1 MQDAQ
6 NLLLPR
12 YQIMTL
18 APIILFVY
26 NRPDHTARTLQ
37 ALRQNPEAVSSDLH
51 IYADGPKTTLDAE
64 KVAQVRGL
72 LADLAGFKSTHVSV
86 SKSNLGLANS
96 IIRGVTE
103 VIDNYGT
110 AIVLEDD
117 IVVSKFFLQFMNKAL
132 AKYAQDTRVASIHGW
147 NFPLKDRKIPDSF
160 FLRGADCWGWA
171 TWKRA
176 WDLFEPDG
184 TKLLKQLEEQ
194 NLTERFD
201 LDGAYPYM
209 QMLKEQIAGK
219 NNSWAVR
226 WHASMYLRNM
236 LTLHPGRSLVVNIGL
251 DGSGVHSHPDES
263 LLTVLPETPPQSLPQ
278 IVEED
283 SIVRS
288 TIIKYLKKTQQGG
301 RFKRLA
307 GRLKHLLR
315 ARLRIDY

>member
-1 MQDAQ
+1 
-6 NLLLPR
+6 
-12 YQIMTL
+12 MTL

-37 ALRQNPEAVSSDLH
+37 ALQQNPEAASSLLFV
-51 IYADGPKTTLDAE
+51 YADGAKTPQETE
-64 KVAQVRGL
+64 KVVEVRKLIGSINGFRSTQI
-72 LADLAGFKSTHVSV
+72 LASTNN
-86 SKSNLGLANS
+86 KGLANS
-96 IIRGVTE
+96 IISGVTE
-103 VIDNYGT
+103 VINIHGQ

-117 IVVSKFFLQFMNKAL
+117 IVVSKHFLQFMNQAL
-132 AKYAQDTRVASIHGW
+132 VKYAKNTRVASIHGW
-147 NFPLKDRKIPDSF
+147 NFPLRAKTLPDSF

-194 NLTERFD
+194 NLSERFD

-209 QMLKEQIAGK
+209 QMLRDQIAGK

-263 LLTVLPETPPQSLPQ
+263 LLTVLPETPPQSFPHL
-278 IVEED
+278 VEED
-283 SIVRS
+283 GIVRS
-288 TIIKYLKKTQQGG
+288 AIIKHLKTNQQGG
-301 RFKRLA
+301 RLKRLA